1 MVRLYGF
8 EGCPY
13 CDELKGMYDENNI
26 NYTFVD
32 VTLKENKRESD
43 KIFELAKEDSVPI
56 VLVNKTILAPD
67 SSFKSIKEAYDLTMK
82 FLNS

>member
-43 KIFELAKEDSVPI
+43 KIFELTKEDSVPI

>member
-32 VTLKENKRESD
+32 VTLKEHERESN
-43 KIFELAKEDSVPI
+43 KIFELTKEDSVPI